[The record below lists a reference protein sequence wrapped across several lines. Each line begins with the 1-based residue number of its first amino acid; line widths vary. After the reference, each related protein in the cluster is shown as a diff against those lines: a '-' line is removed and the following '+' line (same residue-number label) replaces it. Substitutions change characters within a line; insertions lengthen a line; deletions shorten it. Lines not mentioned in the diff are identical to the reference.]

1 MRTSLKYFI
10 EFLNDNGEP
19 MLGSSA
25 YIRLDGRLSLASMMQ
40 IAYSEMARKNA
51 KSCRIIRTASLL
63 NDRPHVLVTLHNP
76 LED

>member
-1 MRTSLKYFI
+1 MSTHLKHFI

-19 MLGSSA
+19 SLGSDA

-51 KSCRIIRTASLL
+51 KACRIIRTASLL
-63 NDRPHVLVTLHNP
+63 DNNPHVLLTLHNP
-76 LED
+76 ED